1 MFLAL
6 YCGVSRAAHRNYRR
20 LSMFFCIFFC
30 FCGIHTKANLR
41 DGQYDA
47 TLLHWAVNEGHV
59 PTVEH
64 LLSCGADV
72 RLRDGKQ

>member
-1 MFLAL
+1 MHLGCL
-6 YCGVSRAAHRNYRR
+6 MLR
-20 LSMFFCIFFC
+20 LV
-30 FCGIHTKANLR
+30 KANLR
-41 DGQYDA
+41 DQQYDA

-64 LLSCGADV
+64 LLTCGADV

>member
-1 MFLAL
+1 MLYILYGNAFSLLYVFYPFPSVAIFLIPR
-6 YCGVSRAAHRNYRR
+6 VS
-20 LSMFFCIFFC
+20 
-30 FCGIHTKANLR
+30 GEKANVR
-41 DGQYDA
+41 DQQYDA

-64 LLSCGADV
+64 LLKCGADV

>member
-1 MFLAL
+1 MSCRTTSAL
-6 YCGVSRAAHRNYRR
+6 QLQIPS
-20 LSMFFCIFFC
+20 LFTLFCCWSDDSIQ
-30 FCGIHTKANLR
+30 ANAR
-41 DGQYDA
+41 DSQYDA
-47 TLLHWAVNEGHV
+47 TLLHWAVNEGHM

>member
-1 MFLAL
+1 MP
-6 YCGVSRAAHRNYRR
+6 YNVGTAAANTVLVYA
-20 LSMFFCIFFC
+20 FCCWSDDCIQ
-30 FCGIHTKANLR
+30 ANAR
-41 DGQYDA
+41 DSQYDA
-47 TLLHWAVNEGHV
+47 TLLHWAVNEGHM